1 MGMSQVTNGARFV
14 YLAAF
19 AIWDL
24 GWVRAGQ
31 GWGWLW
37 VFFRAWV
44 VWSQTRGGLSMVDW
58 DRYRG
63 GFGGGWAVSWFVN
76 AMQGHCNVNPIFCLL
91 GDFVLLL
98 ISSFEFVGMG
108 NNMTRKKKL

>member
-1 MGMSQVTNGARFV
+1 MVLDLLSSSICYLGSGVGQGRPGMGTGFGFFSEPGSFGARQEVGV
-14 YLAAF
+14 Y
-19 AIWDL
+19 
-24 GWVRAGQ
+24 
-31 GWGWLW
+31 
-37 VFFRAWV
+37 
-44 VWSQTRGGLSMVDW
+44 GGL

-91 GDFVLLL
+91 GDFLLLL

-108 NNMTRKKKL
+108 DNMTRKKKL

>member
-1 MGMSQVTNGARFV
+1 MVLDLLSSSIC
-14 YLAAF
+14 YL
-19 AIWDL
+19 
-24 GWVRAGQ
+24 GSGVGQ
-31 GWGWLW
+31 GRPGMGTGFGFFQSLGRLEPDKRW
-37 VFFRAWV
+37 V
-44 VWSQTRGGLSMVDW
+44 SMVDW
-58 DRYRG
+58 DCYRG

-108 NNMTRKKKL
+108 DNMTRKKKL

>member
-1 MGMSQVTNGARFV
+1 MVLDLLSSSIC
-14 YLAAF
+14 YL
-19 AIWDL
+19 
-24 GWVRAGQ
+24 GSGVVRAGQ
-31 GWGWLW
+31 GWGWALGFFQSLGRLEPDKRW
-37 VFFRAWV
+37 V
-44 VWSQTRGGLSMVDW
+44 SMVDW

-98 ISSFEFVGMG
+98 INSFEFVGMG
-108 NNMTRKKKL
+108 DNMTRKKKL